1 MSVHLDEESETEEV
15 PRADGG
21 EEEDEEWVE
30 GEDLLARLQR
40 IQARKGLLCEPDN
53 PEKECQFSWLPY
65 EVVLLILR
73 WVVSAEL
80 DAASLERLAAACRG
94 LYVACRDPDI
104 WRAMCIR
111 TWGAECG
118 LPYALGVPG
127 WRAMFVAR
135 PRLLLH
141 GCYISK
147 TTYLRC
153 GENSFQD
160 QTYRPWFL
168 VDYYRYLRFFSDG
181 VVLMCTTPDE
191 PVACVPQ
198 LKSRHR
204 LAAGALAGHYRL
216 QGDQVCVRRR
226 TSQWRACRNSRAGTG
241 WRPAR
246 SPDTTGC
253 KGTRYVYDAGR
264 ASGVRA
270 ATQEPAPAGGRRA
283 RRTLPA
289 ARGPGMCTTPDEP
302 VACVPQLKSRHRLAA
317 GALAGHYRLQGDQ
330 VCVRRRTSQW
340 RACRNSRAGT
350 GWRPARSPDTTGCKG
365 TRYVYDAGRASGVRA
380 ATQEPAPAGGRR
392 ARRTLP
398 AARGPGMC
406 TTPDEPVACVPQL
419 KSRHRLAAGALAG
432 HYRLQGDQVLIIVKK
447 SNEKKPAQPTHTRFR
462 SRRKETH
469 ESHETIFRLEL
480 QIRAVRGRGNWQLA
494 WRGYSVSTRRD
505 QWTQFELSPAKFPPF
520 AFSRVRG
527 YTAHAAAPLE

>member
-1 MSVHLDEESETEEV
+1 MWKKLCRFPSEQRVLVPIAETDKIMDSKASSSGAGAGTGVDSEGEEQEDPSSSLVYETADAMEDLTLRTNEVDDTLREPQQTDPLTEEEKSETEEV

-53 PEKECQFSWLPY
+53 PEKFSWLPY

-80 DAASLERLAAACRG
+80 DAA
-94 LYVACRDPDI
+94 
-104 WRAMCIR
+104 

-168 VDYYRYLRFFSDG
+168 VDYYRYLRS
-181 VVLMCTTPDE
+181 

-204 LAAGALAGHYRL
+204 LAAGAL
-216 QGDQVCVRRR
+216 
-226 TSQWRACRNSRAGTG
+226 
-241 WRPAR
+241 
-246 SPDTTGC
+246 
-253 KGTRYVYDAGR
+253 
-264 ASGVRA
+264 
-270 ATQEPAPAGGRRA
+270 

-317 GALAGHYRLQGDQ
+317 
-330 VCVRRRTSQW
+330 
-340 RACRNSRAGT
+340 
-350 GWRPARSPDTTGCKG
+350 ARSPDTTGCK
-365 TRYVYDAGRASGVRA
+365 
-380 ATQEPAPAGGRR
+380 
-392 ARRTLP
+392 
-398 AARGPGMC
+398 GPGMC

-505 QWTQFELSPAKFPPF
+505 QWTQFELSPAK
-520 AFSRVRG
+520 
-527 YTAHAAAPLE
+527 

>member
-1 MSVHLDEESETEEV
+1 MASSSGAGAGTGVDSEGEEQEDPSSSLVYETADAMEDLTLRTNEVDDTLSKEGSDELSEFRAQWQRELGATPSPRRDPAPPAPAPHQQSKEGSEELSPAREHWERGLATTPSPQREPQQTDPLTEEEKAKQLFRQGEELESRGKMYEAIQHYKRAMQINPDVETLLYDSAERGDTPEDEESETEEV

-181 VVLMCTTPDE
+181 VVLMC
-191 PVACVPQ
+191 
-198 LKSRHR
+198 
-204 LAAGALAGHYRL
+204 
-216 QGDQVCVRRR
+216 
-226 TSQWRACRNSRAGTG
+226 
-241 WRPAR
+241 
-246 SPDTTGC
+246 
-253 KGTRYVYDAGR
+253 
-264 ASGVRA
+264 
-270 ATQEPAPAGGRRA
+270 
-283 RRTLPA
+283 
-289 ARGPGMCTTPDEP
+289 
-302 VACVPQLKSRHRLAA
+302 
-317 GALAGHYRLQGDQ
+317 
-330 VCVRRRTSQW
+330 
-340 RACRNSRAGT
+340 
-350 GWRPARSPDTTGCKG
+350 
-365 TRYVYDAGRASGVRA
+365 
-380 ATQEPAPAGGRR
+380 
-392 ARRTLP
+392 
-398 AARGPGMC
+398 MC